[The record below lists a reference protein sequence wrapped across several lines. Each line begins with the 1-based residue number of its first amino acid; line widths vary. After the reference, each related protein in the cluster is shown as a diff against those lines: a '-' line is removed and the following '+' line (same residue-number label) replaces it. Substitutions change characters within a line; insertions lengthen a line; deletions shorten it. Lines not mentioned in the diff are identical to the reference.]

1 MKTSNAA
8 ANLKQR
14 YCVLF
19 CMLAI
24 AVLPIVATIMIVTA
38 TAIVM
43 FITMIF
49 SRIVASIASVAS
61 IIAVFAMLFLVTR
74 SIFTV
79 IPIILHKIDP
89 LVTGIVFATVLVP
102 MFGMSWRYA

>member
-38 TAIVM
+38 ASIVM

-49 SRIVASIASVAS
+49 SRIVASIAS

-102 MFGMSWRYA
+102 MFGMSWRYT